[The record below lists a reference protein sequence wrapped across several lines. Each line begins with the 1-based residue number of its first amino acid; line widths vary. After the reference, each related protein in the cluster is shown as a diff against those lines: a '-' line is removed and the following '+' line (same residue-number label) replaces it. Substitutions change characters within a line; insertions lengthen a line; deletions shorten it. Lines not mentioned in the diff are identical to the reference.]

1 MRHQAP
7 PKYLYLVRVNP
18 GVTMAVK
25 YSRKAAD
32 EYIAAALKVEGQKYS
47 HFSVIQYRQ
56 VDP

>member
-1 MRHQAP
+1 MRYQAP
-7 PKYLYLVRVNP
+7 PKFLYLVRVDP
-18 GVTMAVK
+18 GVTMAVR

-32 EYIAAALKVEGQKYS
+32 EYIAAALELEGQRYA